1 MHETKS
7 KVISHSSV
15 KEGDPNLFRAGLS
28 QKDRRVQIPINPAV
42 PSGLV

>member
-1 MHETKS
+1 MHEIKS
-7 KVISHSSV
+7 KVISHSAV

-28 QKDRRVQIPINPAV
+28 QDSRVQSPINPAV